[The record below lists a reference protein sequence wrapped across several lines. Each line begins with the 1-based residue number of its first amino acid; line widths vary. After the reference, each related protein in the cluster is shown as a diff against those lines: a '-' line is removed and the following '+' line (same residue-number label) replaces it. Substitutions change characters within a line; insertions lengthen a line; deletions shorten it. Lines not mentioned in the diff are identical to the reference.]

1 MITSFRSSCFV
12 FILFYFF
19 FLWSN
24 AYVCMFKRDYLRGE
38 PNERYCFKF
47 VLVDD
52 DDDDAVYSVYFL
64 VKRIQFCCFT

>member
-1 MITSFRSSCFV
+1 
-12 FILFYFF
+12 
-19 FLWSN
+19 
-24 AYVCMFKRDYLRGE
+24 MFKRDYLRGE

-52 DDDDAVYSVYFL
+52 DDDDDDDDAVYSVYFL